1 MLVNIDLS
9 FLVIESFSNDWN
21 YGIKTIFLSNH
32 HESIISILIS
42 DINIIM
48 PRQYDLIF
56 LILLDW

>member
-21 YGIKTIFLSNH
+21 YGIKAIFLSNH

-42 DINIIM
+42 DINIIV
-48 PRQYDLIF
+48 P
-56 LILLDW
+56 WHP